1 MVQCSLYEGKS
12 LALDE
17 AKILSK
23 PIVCTNYNTAAE
35 QIENGKTG
43 LIVPQSAEGVAD
55 GVRRLMTL
63 PHLRQS
69 LCENL
74 RKTDF
79 GAEKDIKV
87 FENILNGE
95 K

>member
-1 MVQCSLYEGKS
+1 MRLTRQKS
-12 LALDE
+12 FQSPSSA
-17 AKILSK
+17 
-23 PIVCTNYNTAAE
+23 
-35 QIENGKTG
+35 QIKTG